1 MNNIIEYSV
10 IVYYSK
16 IDGHYIAEVPDL
28 PGCMADGNTYAE
40 AAANADII
48 MREWIESALLDGE
61 PIPEPNN
68 NLISQ
73 LLEMNYV
80 HA

>member
-1 MNNIIEYSV
+1 MKKVIDYSV

-28 PGCMADGNTYAE
+28 PGCMADGETIHE
-40 AAANADII
+40 AAANVETII
-48 MREWIESALLDGE
+48 LEWIESALLDGE
-61 PIPEPNN
+61 PIPQPSNGRMPK
-68 NLISQ
+68 Q
-73 LLEMNYV
+73 LDMDFV